1 MEKFRKSLIL
11 FLVFGIPA
19 AAPPFFAK
27 TPALCFTSG
36 TVTYRLAPEAAAA
49 DYTVAIDNQAEFPDL
64 RVRLVDRVATADF
77 ALTDDAGALAGNA
90 CKSAG
95 LLKTVRVVPPGQA
108 ADITVGVSNA
118 TVQAD
123 LTLYVHS
130 ARVNHFEAA
139 ALLALIRHVDLDSAI
154 VLEGPPSTLAAYR

>member
-1 MEKFRKSLIL
+1 MDKVRKTLIL

-27 TPALCFTSG
+27 SPELCFTSG
-36 TVTYRLAPEAAAA
+36 TITYRLAPDAAAA
-49 DYTVAIDNQAEFPDL
+49 DYTVAIDNKAEFPDL
-64 RVRLVDRVATADF
+64 RIRLVDRVATADF
-77 ALTDDAGALAGNA
+77 ALTDDTGSRAGNS

-95 LLKTVRVVPPGQA
+95 VLKTVRVVPPGQA
-108 ADITVGVSNA
+108 ANIIIGVSNS
-118 TVQAD
+118 TIQAD

-139 ALLALIRHVDLDSAI
+139 ALLALIRHVDPDSA
-154 VLEGPPSTLAAYR
+154 VALEGPPSTLAAYQ

>member
-27 TPALCFTSG
+27 TPELCFTSG
-36 TVTYRLAPEAAAA
+36 TVTYRLAPDAVAA

-64 RVRLVDRVATADF
+64 RIRLVDRVATADF
-77 ALTDDAGALAGNA
+77 ALTDDAGALAGST
-90 CKSAG
+90 CKTAG
-95 LLKTVRVVPPGQA
+95 LLKTVRVVPPGQDA
-108 ADITVGVSNA
+108 NIVIGVSNS

-130 ARVNHFEAA
+130 ARVNHVQAA
-139 ALLALIRHVDLDSAI
+139 ALLALIRHVDPDSA
-154 VLEGPPSTLAAYR
+154 VALEGPPSTLAAYQ